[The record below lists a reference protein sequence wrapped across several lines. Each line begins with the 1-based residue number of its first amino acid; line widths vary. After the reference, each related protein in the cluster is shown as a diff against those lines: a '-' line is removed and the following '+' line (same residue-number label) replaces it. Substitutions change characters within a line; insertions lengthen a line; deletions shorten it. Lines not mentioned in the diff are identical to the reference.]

1 MSETIV
7 PLAPPSK
14 LRSTGYAAGNFGKN
28 ILWSAADLTLLFLM
42 TDVIG
47 IDPGVAG
54 AAILASLLV
63 NALLDPVMGG
73 VADRVRGPLGRS
85 GPLMLAGAPLCAA
98 AFAMIYALPAL
109 GVTSVAVT
117 LVTLILFRAS
127 FAVVDA
133 PHNALL
139 ARLAATSQ
147 ARAWLSGLR
156 FAFSSIATLAVIL
169 ILPALF
175 AARGGEGSATLATV
189 TSSIAAASAL
199 AIILAA
205 LAARPWDLPEARWR
219 FASDVLRNRSIRLLD
234 RSIILLLTMILVL
247 NALVPLFGKMIVYYA
262 TYVVSDPDRARD
274 MLVAMVVGQLAGV
287 APWAMLVH
295 RISAR
300 NAIGY
305 AMAVTAVAA
314 GTMAASAGLSASSDM
329 GIALIFGFGAGGI
342 YALIWLLVADA
353 ADGFQHSSGIEAP
366 ALIFGLAIVA
376 IKAGQGAGAVLTG
389 ALLDTAGYVPRVS
402 IGADIGWAITALQAA
417 APLLGLAIAGALLMN
432 LKPSRAVKSG

>member
-1 MSETIV
+1 MPEPLP

-42 TDVIG
+42 TDVVG

-85 GPLMLAGAPLCAA
+85 GPLMLVGAPLCAA
-98 AFAMIYALPAL
+98 SFAAIYALPVL

-117 LVTLILFRAS
+117 LVALILFRAS
-127 FAVVDA
+127 FAIVDA

-139 ARLAATSQ
+139 ARLATTSQ
-147 ARAWLSGLR
+147 TRAWLSGLR
-156 FAFSSIATLAVIL
+156 FAFSSVATLAVIL
-169 ILPALF
+169 ILPSLF
-175 AARGGEGSATLATV
+175 AARDGGGAATLATV
-189 TSSIAAASAL
+189 TSSIAAVSAL
-199 AIILAA
+199 AIMLAA
-205 LAARPWDLPEARWR
+205 LASRPWDLPQANWA
-219 FASDVLRNRSIRLLD
+219 FASDVMQNRSIRLLD
-234 RSIILLLTMILVL
+234 RPIILLLTMILVV
-247 NALVPLFGKMIVYYA
+247 NALVPLFGKMIVYHA
-262 TYVVSDPDRARD
+262 TYVVGDADRARV
-274 MLVAMVVGQLAGV
+274 MLVTMVVGQLAGV
-287 APWAMLVH
+287 IPWIMLVH
-295 RISAR
+295 QTSAR
-300 NAIGY
+300 NAIGC

-314 GTMAASAGLSASSDM
+314 GLMAGSAGLSAPSDM

-353 ADGFQHSSGIEAP
+353 ADGFQRESGIAAP

-376 IKAGQGAGAVLTG
+376 IKAGQGVG
-389 ALLDTAGYVPRVS
+389 ALLTGTVLDAAGYVPRTSV
-402 IGADIGWAITALQAA
+402 GADIGWAITALQAVG
-417 APLLGLAIAGALLMN
+417 PLVGLGISGALLII
-432 LKPSRAVKSG
+432 LKPSHTVK